1 MQAVESA
8 HVLAVRP
15 GLAAEARGVGG
26 HLHREILL
34 FEDHVAVDVRHGN
47 LGRGNEIEVV
57 YRGVVHLPLLVG
69 ELSRAEARSLVDH
82 HGRLH
87 FEVAGRCVAV
97 EEIVDQRALQPCALA
112 LVDGESRA
120 GELHAQ
126 VEVDD
131 VVLAG
136 QLPVGQRVFRKRGVA
151 FHELDDEVVLGRL
164 AFGDDLGG
172 EVRQRDDGRLQ
183 LLPGVGQLGFEARGL
198 LLEVRHEA
206 FALLGLLAAALAH
219 QCADLLG
226 GLVLGGQRVV
236 EFQLEGFAPV
246 VEADDLFDDR
256 RGVHALLGQLA
267 CGGLFVIADLLYRK
281 HNIVSFFVFSPYNLQ
296 N

>member
-1 MQAVESA
+1 MSY
-8 HVLAVRP
+8 L
-15 GLAAEARGVGG
+15 
-26 HLHREILL
+26 
-34 FEDHVAVDVRHGN
+34 
-47 LGRGNEIEVV
+47 
-57 YRGVVHLPLLVG
+57 
-69 ELSRAEARSLVDH
+69 RASS
-82 HGRLH
+82 
-87 FEVAGRCVAV
+87 
-97 EEIVDQRALQPCALA
+97 QW
-112 LVDGESRA
+112 
-120 GELHAQ
+120 
-126 VEVDD
+126 
-131 VVLAG
+131 
-136 QLPVGQRVFRKRGVA
+136 VFRKRGVA

-281 HNIVSFFVFSPYNLQ
+281 HNIVSFLCFRLTTCKISKFAPNCHAETPFFAIL
-296 N
+296 